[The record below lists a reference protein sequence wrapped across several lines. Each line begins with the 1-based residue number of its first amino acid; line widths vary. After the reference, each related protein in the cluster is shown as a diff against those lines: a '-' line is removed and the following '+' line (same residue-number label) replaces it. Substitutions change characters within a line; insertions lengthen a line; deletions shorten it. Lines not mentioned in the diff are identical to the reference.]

1 MGKAGG
7 AAQGRGEE
15 LGLRSHT
22 LLEEPWEF
30 LNLSVPQF
38 PTLSGCRN

>member
-30 LNLSVPQF
+30 LNLLVPQF